1 MHIADEINIIS
12 RLCRIG
18 QEFSSST
25 DLDELLAKISRCSS
39 EVCFSESASIILL
52 DEEANEMYFKEVSG
66 GMGEIIKKIR
76 IPLNESSIAGW
87 CIIHRESQIIN
98 DAASDPR
105 HYKKVDEAS
114 RIVTR
119 SLLAVPIIWGDKV
132 FGCVEAINKKDGK
145 LFDDKDREYL
155 TVLAHQAAV
164 ALNNVYLMGNLRN
177 FFNYSVEILIT
188 ALEALEPFAKGHII
202 RVARL
207 AVTLAREMGYKGS
220 ELENIWYAAYFHDVG
235 KLARESIYMSH
246 QDLEKVHPAL
256 GASLIENIKIL
267 EKAAPLIKCHHE
279 RTDGSGYPD
288 GLIDDNIPEGA
299 QIIGIAEEYDEMWW
313 AVKDSTDRQD
323 FNKEF
328 LEHIEGKFKQDV
340 IETFRRIMEKYISND
355 YTSR

>member
-39 EVCFSESASIILL
+39 EVCLSESASIILL
-52 DEEANEMYFKEVSG
+52 DEEAGEMYFKEVSG

-76 IPLNESSIAGW
+76 IPLNENSIAGW
-87 CIIHRESQIIN
+87 CILKREAQIIN
-98 DAASDPR
+98 DVANDPR

-114 RIVTR
+114 KVKTR
-119 SLLAVPIIWGDKV
+119 TLLAIPIIWGDKV
-132 FGCVEAINKKDGK
+132 FGCIEAINKKDGK
-145 LFDDKDREYL
+145 LFTEKDQEYL

-177 FFNYSVEILIT
+177 FFNYSVEILIA

-207 AVTLAREMGYKGS
+207 AVTLAREMGYSGA

-267 EKAAPLIKCHHE
+267 EKAAPLVRHHHE
-279 RTDGSGYPD
+279 RTDGSGFPD
-288 GLIDDNIPEGA
+288 GLKGESIPEGA
-299 QIIGIAEEYDEMWW
+299 QIIGISEEYDEMWW
-313 AVKDSTDRQD
+313 AIRDNMNRQE

-328 LEHIEGKFKQDV
+328 LEHVKDRFQQAIIEA
-340 IETFRRIMEKYISND
+340 FRGIVEKYHNPD
-355 YTSR
+355 YVSR